1 MARLPRP
8 RLALPRTARRRRM
21 TGFPNAIPASAPTAS
36 RRGLLKGAL
45 AGGALAMVRAH
56 PSGRAGAN
64 AMPFAA
70 TAAGGRRPAY
80 ASALGAQQ
88 APQLREYW
96 IQADAFQHNLV
107 PNGRDGLMG
116 MTFNEGQTSYMAV
129 GYRAYTPNWEQP
141 LDGADDLGANSGI
154 PGPVLRAA
162 VGDTLRI
169 HFRNND
175 THYGFPHSMHPHG
188 LLYTPEND
196 GAWTA
201 RDPQKPGTAVAAG
214 QSYTYEWTAV
224 ASSVGTWLY
233 HDHSLPKSLIE
244 DPPTA
249 ELGAELGLFGIIA
262 VTDGATPAVDRE
274 FCLFMHDLYQ
284 ADIPELGQ
292 DFDCFNGGAFLEN
305 TPTLQVVEGERVRFR
320 IASLGNEFH
329 AFHLHGH
336 RWLYNGRYDDTL
348 LLGPATTATFDF
360 VEDSPG
366 EWLYHCHVTEHMM
379 GGMAG
384 LYRVQRAGG

>member
-1 MARLPRP
+1 MKRGTWRPRARCRASTPRESQMTRLPRP
-8 RLALPRTARRRRM
+8 SFALSRTAR
-21 TGFPNAIPASAPTAS
+21 

-45 AGGALAMVRAH
+45 AGGALAVIRAR
-56 PSGRAGAN
+56 PSGRAEADTLPLTPASGA
-64 AMPFAA
+64 P
-70 TAAGGRRPAY
+70 RPAY
-80 ASALGAQQ
+80 ACTLGAQQ
-88 APQLREYW
+88 APQLCEYW

-116 MTFNEGQTSYMAV
+116 MDYNDGQTSYMAV
-129 GYRAYTPNWEQP
+129 GYRAFTPNWEQP
-141 LDGADDLGANSGI
+141 LQGSDDLGANSGI

-162 VGDTLRI
+162 VGDTLRV

-214 QSYTYEWTAV
+214 ESYTYEWTAA

-233 HDHSLPKSLIE
+233 HDHSVPKSLIA
-244 DPPTA
+244 DPPMA

-262 VTDGATPAVDRE
+262 VTDDTTPAVDRE

-292 DFDCFNGGAFLEN
+292 DFDCFNGRAFLEN

-336 RWLYNGRYDDTL
+336 
-348 LLGPATTATFDF
+348 
-360 VEDSPG
+360 
-366 EWLYHCHVTEHMM
+366 
-379 GGMAG
+379 
-384 LYRVQRAGG
+384 